1 MDLAATFGAD
11 RADCLA
17 VVGAGGKKS
26 TLYALTAALERAV
39 LTSTVRVPPLSG
51 HVARQVVADD
61 PVAVADDIV
70 QPLAVVPEE
79 TDDGRYRGYDPAA
92 VDRLVAAAD
101 APVLVK
107 ADGARRRLLK
117 APAGDEPRL
126 PTAADVVVP
135 VASARVVGERLT
147 DDHVHRPER
156 VADLTGR
163 AIGER
168 LRATDVAAVLAHDRG
183 GLKDV
188 PADATVRPLVN
199 MADDA
204 DLEATAR
211 EVAAEVAAHS
221 RVEAVVVGRMDLRLV
236 VDVVD

>member
-1 MDLAATFGAD
+1 MDPAAAFGAD

-51 HVARQVVADD
+51 HVARQVVAGD

-70 QPLAVVPEE
+70 RPLAVVPEE
-79 TDDGRYRGYDPAA
+79 TDDGRHRGYDPAA

-126 PTAADVVVP
+126 PAADVVVP

-168 LRATDVAAVLAHDRG
+168 LRATDVATVLVHDRG

-211 EVAAEVAAHS
+211 EVAAEVVAHS